1 MSLHKTFTCTFVL
14 FAMLLLSNIGGEHLP
29 YRDIPLGF
37 LDISQYQD
45 LYKNAFNNMNPL
57 LKGPLIPVAEMVFDT
72 VECILRDLSQIG
84 CNINTTVDLFELL
97 RNCSDGKGLLSE
109 LSNIDKLVPEIGS
122 PLIIPPT
129 TNDALCGA
137 ASCVSRTI
145 PADKVAILRHA
156 NSAQRPLKSSSGISQ
171 VCLESDTHKLL

>member
-72 VECILRDLSQIG
+72 VECILKDLSMIG
-84 CNINTTVDLFELL
+84 CNMNTTLDLFVLL
-97 RNCSDGKGLLSE
+97 RQCSDGKGLLFLKSVVH
-109 LSNIDKLVPEIGS
+109 LSFHRLQ
-122 PLIIPPT
+122 T
-129 TNDALCGA
+129 M
-137 ASCVSRTI
+137 
-145 PADKVAILRHA
+145 H
-156 NSAQRPLKSSSGISQ
+156 SAQLHH
-171 VCLESDTHKLL
+171 VCHILSLQMKWLF